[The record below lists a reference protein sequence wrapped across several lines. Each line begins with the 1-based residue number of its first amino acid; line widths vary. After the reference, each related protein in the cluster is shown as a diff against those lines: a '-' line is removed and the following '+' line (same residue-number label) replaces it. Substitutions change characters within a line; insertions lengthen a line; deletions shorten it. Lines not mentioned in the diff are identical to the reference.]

1 MSNKNKF
8 VFSKESL
15 FRTGETFFQYGIFF
29 LPTLFPISL
38 ILFFLSLLISISVKK
53 IDFKND
59 RWNQVLL
66 FSSGVVV
73 FNSLRVIL
81 ADQLINNSDNFLIVI
96 FNALKWI
103 ILFLSFATF
112 QEYLKTEK
120 QKEVFVR
127 FFVLGSVPIILSC
140 FLQYFFKVYGPFE
153 ILNGLIIWYNK
164 PLDNVSNG
172 VSGLFSNQNY
182 TGFWLSIIWPFCVY
196 FFKENKRFFIRRT
209 LLSILCLS
217 IIFLIFMTTSR
228 ASILGLIIS
237 IPIIFSLKITL
248 SLIFFILLLILFSN
262 ISFLNFNIDS
272 IFIPQP
278 IKYLAE
284 KLFNINL
291 FDSTSSIRIKI
302 WTNTLNLIYSKP
314 IFGFGAGLF
323 PVIYLTLNEDY
334 NAQHSHNII
343 LQLAFDY
350 GIFLSLLLST
360 FIFALLFKSWLKIF
374 KNTENYSLEKN
385 SIEIFWF
392 ASSLVAL
399 VSQLYDVTFFEG
411 KISLLIWILLA
422 GLKTIIKEYSQQNSP
437 QQNIFS

>member
-1 MSNKNKF
+1 MKNKKRF
-8 VFSKESL
+8 VFSKEYL
-15 FRTGETFFQYGIFF
+15 FKTGETLFKYGIFF
-29 LPTLFPISL
+29 LPTLFPLAL

-73 FNSLRVIL
+73 FNSIRVIL
-81 ADQLINNSDNFLIVI
+81 SNQLINNSDNFLIVI
-96 FNALKWI
+96 FNALKWSV
-103 ILFLSFATF
+103 LFLSFAAF
-112 QEYLKTEK
+112 QEYLITKK
-120 QKEVFVR
+120 QKVVFVR
-127 FFVLGSVPIILSC
+127 FFILGSVPIILSC

-164 PLDNVSNG
+164 PLDNLTNG

-196 FFKENKRFFIRRT
+196 FFKENRGFFIRRS
-209 LLSILCLS
+209 LLTILCLS

-228 ASILGLIIS
+228 ASILGLLVS
-237 IPIIFSLKITL
+237 IPIIFSLKITS
-248 SLIFFILLLILFSN
+248 SLIFFILLSMLISN

-278 IKYLAE
+278 IKYLSE
-284 KLFNINL
+284 KLFNINV
-291 FDSTSSIRIKI
+291 FDFTSSIRIKI

-323 PVIYLTLNEDY
+323 PIIYLTLNEDY

-350 GIFLSLLLST
+350 GIFLSLLLSS

-374 KNTENYSLEKN
+374 INTENYSLEKN

-411 KISLLIWILLA
+411 KISLLIWIMLA
-422 GLKTIIKEYSQQNSP
+422 GLKTIIEEYSQKNRLT
-437 QQNIFS
+437 